1 MEYFKVETI
10 SPSIKSITDLT
21 TVRSFLIEGEKAAVL
36 VDTGTGVG
44 HLAEFV
50 KAITAKP
57 LTVLCTHAHPD
68 HMGAVE
74 EFGEV
79 YLNEEDFEMAMTRC
93 GMDRRREYAGFILGE
108 KADLDSLYF
117 VPERTRGYQKLSP
130 DMEFDLGGVT
140 VKALAFP
147 GHTQDDGNSD
157 QRGAQC
163 DIGRCLQSESFS
175 VQRGIFHGGRVPES
189 LL

>member
-57 LTVLCTHAHPD
+57 LRASTTSIRGVFVD
-68 HMGAVE
+68 NSMGLIYDC
-74 EFGEV
+74 F
-79 YLNEEDFEMAMTRC
+79 
-93 GMDRRREYAGFILGE
+93 
-108 KADLDSLYF
+108 
-117 VPERTRGYQKLSP
+117 
-130 DMEFDLGGVT
+130 
-140 VKALAFP
+140 
-147 GHTQDDGNSD
+147 
-157 QRGAQC
+157 
-163 DIGRCLQSESFS
+163 
-175 VQRGIFHGGRVPES
+175 
-189 LL
+189 

>member
-93 GMDRRREYAGFILGE
+93 GMDRRTE
-108 KADLDSLYF
+108 
-117 VPERTRGYQKLSP
+117 
-130 DMEFDLGGVT
+130 
-140 VKALAFP
+140 
-147 GHTQDDGNSD
+147 
-157 QRGAQC
+157 
-163 DIGRCLQSESFS
+163 
-175 VQRGIFHGGRVPES
+175 
-189 LL
+189 

>member
-93 GMDRRREYAGFILGE
+93 GMQPPQRICRFYPWRESGFGQPVFCPGE
-108 KADLDSLYF
+108 
-117 VPERTRGYQKLSP
+117 
-130 DMEFDLGGVT
+130 
-140 VKALAFP
+140 
-147 GHTQDDGNSD
+147 N
-157 QRGAQC
+157 
-163 DIGRCLQSESFS
+163 
-175 VQRGIFHGGRVPES
+175 
-189 LL
+189 

>member
-93 GMDRRREYAGFILGE
+93 GIRLLAENMPVLSLERKRIWTACILSRRELEDTRSFH
-108 KADLDSLYF
+108 
-117 VPERTRGYQKLSP
+117 RTW
-130 DMEFDLGGVT
+130 
-140 VKALAFP
+140 
-147 GHTQDDGNSD
+147 NSTW
-157 QRGAQC
+157 A
-163 DIGRCLQSESFS
+163 ES
-175 VQRGIFHGGRVPES
+175 R
-189 LL
+189 